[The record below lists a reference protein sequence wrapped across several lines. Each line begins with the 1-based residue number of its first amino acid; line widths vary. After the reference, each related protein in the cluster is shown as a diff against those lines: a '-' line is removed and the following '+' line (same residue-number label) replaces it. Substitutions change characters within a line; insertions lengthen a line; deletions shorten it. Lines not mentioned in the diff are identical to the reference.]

1 MDWILSLHTPLVWTE
16 LVVIGCCSSKNE
28 YSQLSEL
35 KHQRNLKWWGFGSIL
50 TSFSYLSY
58 QQKTIWKDR
67 AACAGHE
74 AICITKELI
83 VFKDLPEQRKL
94 KEPKNQLTESCK
106 FVKILNACK
115 KSRQRCEVNPRMRRE
130 DLLWI
135 VWHVWQNL
143 MNRWI
148 FQTQFYSR
156 GLGRPWM
163 FQSPL

>member
-1 MDWILSLHTPLVWTE
+1 MDRVLSLHSPLVSTK
-16 LVVIGCCSSKNE
+16 LVVIGCCSSKNN
-28 YSQLSEL
+28 YSDISEL
-35 KHQRNLKWWGFGSIL
+35 KDLDLGQFLFL
-50 TSFSYLSY
+50 TSFSDLSKPA
-58 QQKTIWKDR
+58 KTIWKER

-115 KSRQRCEVNPRMRRE
+115 KLRQRCEVNPRMRRE